1 MRKQSVVRV
10 LLTITVCATAAYT
23 AYNFYRHT
31 RRAHIVCAGGQVL
44 RTEIADTAPAR
55 AIGLSGRPQL
65 NDDGLLLIFEHSEQQ
80 AIWMKGM
87 RFDLDLLW
95 LDESGRVVHLV
106 NAARR
111 CLETDCQIYLS
122 PTQARFVL
130 EIPAGRAQPLGLT
143 TGAVL
148 HISY

>member
-1 MRKQSVVRV
+1 
-10 LLTITVCATAAYT
+10 
-23 AYNFYRHT
+23 
-31 RRAHIVCAGGQVL
+31 L
-44 RTEIADTAPAR
+44 RTEIADTAQAR
-55 AIGLSGRPQL
+55 AIGLSGRSEL
-65 NDDGLLLIFEHSEQQ
+65 NDDGLLLIFEYSKQQ

-95 LDESGRVVHLV
+95 LDESGHVVSFV
-106 NAARR
+106 NAAPR
-111 CLETDCQIYLS
+111 CSDIDCQIYVS

-130 EIPAGRAQPLGLT
+130 EIRAGRAQALGLT